1 MVWQMTMVIISRY
14 SKRLL
19 LLVNTDCPSLNYQ
32 KDPTHPIKSKWPF
45 QIVSKYLHQE
55 SWFRMMMIKVTK
67 VRLVKISAFSS
78 NPSPPPILN
87 TLIDQSG
94 ETQPLF
100 STRPPIFFTFLRF
113 SIQPPNCLWNPYFQS
128 DPTSWVN
135 LSYIRFY
142 RIYRINRIN
151 WIFNPTRPANCL
163 HNSHSSWALAFSIKR
178 NASHFATSSKIFLKQ
193 IEEHFNTSFLPK

>member
-1 MVWQMTMVIISRY
+1 MIWGHSTVLTINNFAFDLQNLLFGFRAQCSVVMVWQMTMVIISRY

-67 VRLVKISAFSS
+67 VRLVKISAFCS

-135 LSYIRFY
+135 LLDLLDLSD
-142 RIYRINRIN
+142 
-151 WIFNPTRPANCL
+151 L
-163 HNSHSSWALAFSIKR
+163 SHKSD
-178 NASHFATSSKIFLKQ
+178 
-193 IEEHFNTSFLPK
+193 

>member
-1 MVWQMTMVIISRY
+1 MIWGHSTVLTINNFAFHLQNLLFGFRAQCSVVMVWQMTMVIISRY

-19 LLVNTDCPSLNYQ
+19 LLVNTDFPSLNYQ

-45 QIVSKYLHQE
+45 PIVSKCLDQE

-94 ETQPLF
+94 EANPYFKSNPT
-100 STRPPIFFTFLRF
+100 TNFFTL
-113 SIQPPNCLWNPYFQS
+113 SIQPPNCLWNPYF
-128 DPTSWVN
+128 
-135 LSYIRFY
+135 
-142 RIYRINRIN
+142 
-151 WIFNPTRPANCL
+151 
-163 HNSHSSWALAFSIKR
+163 
-178 NASHFATSSKIFLKQ
+178 
-193 IEEHFNTSFLPK
+193 